1 MEQINN
7 LYQQYVS
14 CGGDLSLE
22 EIYNSCID
30 SIENDPDRWQSKDL
44 EEAVK
49 NLLVALVYIRCTPYS
64 KIMELAEESLDKR
77 SEKYLSL
84 SQEVKNTIKSL
95 NKLYKAQAWLTE

>member
-30 SIENDPDRWQSKDL
+30 SIENDPNKWQSKDL

-64 KIMELAEESLDKR
+64 KIIELAEENLDKR

-84 SQEVKNTIKSL
+84 TQEARNTIEAL
-95 NKLYKAQAWLTE
+95 TKLGEK

>member
-7 LYQQYVS
+7 LHQQYVS
-14 CGGDLSLE
+14 CGGNLSLE

-49 NLLVALVYIRCTPYS
+49 NLLVALVYIRYTPYS

-95 NKLYKAQAWLTE
+95 NKLYKA